1 MKKDLV
7 VLNIKHPDEALF
19 HESEAALEVA
29 RGRSITTPEM
39 AVTAAED
46 LKEIKTLAKQVN
58 SKRLAIT
65 RPLNDA
71 LKEVNALFKPAK
83 DWLSE
88 AEAVLKAK
96 ILDFQN
102 EQARIARELQVEADA
117 KARKEREK
125 LERKAAKAEAKGKED
140 KAEEL
145 REQAETQIAP
155 VITSA
160 APKLAGIS
168 RRESW
173 KAEIVDKGALLE
185 HIVEKRP
192 DLLPLVKID
201 GSALNGMARSLK
213 GELHLPGVEVSKEAS
228 IAARRH

>member
-19 HESEAALEVA
+19 SDSEALLEIA
-29 RGRSITTPEM
+29 RLREITTPEM
-39 AVTAAED
+39 AIAAGED
-46 LKEIKTLAKQVN
+46 LKDIKRLAKQVN
-58 SKRLAIT
+58 EKRLAIT

-83 DWLSE
+83 AFLSE
-88 AEAVLKAK
+88 AEALLKSK
-96 ILDFQN
+96 ILEFQN
-102 EQARIARELQVEADA
+102 EQERIARIAQAKADA
-117 KARKEREK
+117 EVRKEREK
-125 LERKAAKAEAKGKED
+125 LERRAAKAEAKGKED

-155 VITSA
+155 IVTSA

-168 RRESW
+168 RRETW
-173 KAEIVDKGALLE
+173 KAEVTDKRLFLKYIVDE
-185 HIVEKRP
+185 HIG
-192 DLLPLVKID
+192 LLGIVHISQ
-201 GSALNGMARSLK
+201 SALNNLARLRK
-213 GELHLPGVEVSKEAS
+213 DDLNMPGIKAVKEAS

>member
-7 VLNIKHPDEALF
+7 VLNIKHPDEAMF
-19 HESEAALEVA
+19 HESEAALEIA
-29 RGRSITTPEM
+29 RDRKITTPEM
-39 AVTAAED
+39 AVASAED
-46 LKEIKTLAKQVN
+46 LRVVKALARQVN
-58 SKRLAIT
+58 EKRLAIT

-88 AEAVLKAK
+88 AEAVLKGK
-96 ILDFQN
+96 LLEFQN
-102 EQARIARELQVEADA
+102 EQDRIARELQAVANA

-125 LERKAAKAEAKGKED
+125 LERRAAKAEAKGKDD

-145 REQAETQIAP
+145 RQTAEAQIAP
-155 VITSA
+155 VVTSA

-168 RRESW
+168 RRETW
-173 KAEIVDKGALLE
+173 KAEITDKRLLLN
-185 HIVEKRP
+185 HIVNEQP

-213 GELHLPGVEVSKEAS
+213 GELDLPGVDVSKEAS
-228 IAARRH
+228 IAARG

>member
-19 HESEAALEVA
+19 HESEAALRIA
-29 RGRSITTPEM
+29 RVRKIASPGM
-39 AVTAAED
+39 AVVAAED
-46 LKEIKTLAKQVN
+46 LRDIKALAKQVN
-58 SKRLAIT
+58 GKRLAIT

-88 AEAVLKAK
+88 AEALLKGK
-96 ILDFQN
+96 ILEFQN
-102 EQARIARELQVEADA
+102 EQDRIARELQAEADA

-125 LERKAAKAEAKGKED
+125 LERRAAKAEAKGKDD

-145 REQAETQIAP
+145 RGTAEAQIAP
-155 VITSA
+155 VVTSA

-168 RRESW
+168 RRETW
-173 KAEIVDKGALLE
+173 KAEITDKRLLLN
-185 HIVEKRP
+185 HIVNERP

-213 GELHLPGVEVSKEAS
+213 GELDLPGVEVSKEAS
-228 IAARRH
+228 IAARG